1 MAQSASPDRV
11 TDLNL
16 PRGQIGAATPP
27 AGAKRLIGRSRARAS
42 LVPDLLVEARRIAN
56 TVISG
61 WHGRRKRGIGE
72 NFWQF
77 RPFTEG
83 ENPARIDWRR
93 SARDENLYLRD
104 REWEAVHTV
113 WLWADG
119 SPSMQYQSGAAQTS
133 KQERA
138 LVLALAMAEVL
149 ARSGERIGYVGSG
162 APITH
167 RQAAERLAE
176 KLTRLPVD
184 KGHWPD
190 TGMLKAHTD
199 LIITSDFL
207 GPLNHTLERIDAL
220 ASRRIRGH
228 LVHIIDP
235 AEEAFPYSGRTDFV
249 DPERGVRLTA
259 GRAETM
265 AAEYRQHFSARQ
277 DELRRAATRRGWS
290 YIVHHTDKPASQAL
304 VALHLRMS
312 EASLGVS

>member
-1 MAQSASPDRV
+1 MANASASDV
-11 TDLNL
+11 HI
-16 PRGQIGAATPP
+16 PRGQIGAATAP
-27 AGAKRLIGRSRARAS
+27 AGARQLIGRSRARAA
-42 LVPDLLVEARRIAN
+42 LVPDLLVEARRVAN

-119 SPSMQYQSGAAQTS
+119 SPSMRYQSATAQTS

-138 LVLALAMAEVL
+138 LVLALAMGEVL
-149 ARSGERIGYVGSG
+149 ARSGERIGYVGAG

-176 KLTRLPVD
+176 KLTRLPD
-184 KGHWPD
+184 QSTHWPE
-190 TGMLKAHTD
+190 MISLKPH
-199 LIITSDFL
+199 
-207 GPLNHTLERIDAL
+207 
-220 ASRRIRGH
+220 
-228 LVHIIDP
+228 
-235 AEEAFPYSGRTDFV
+235 
-249 DPERGVRLTA
+249 
-259 GRAETM
+259 
-265 AAEYRQHFSARQ
+265 
-277 DELRRAATRRGWS
+277 
-290 YIVHHTDKPASQAL
+290 
-304 VALHLRMS
+304 
-312 EASLGVS
+312 

>member
-1 MAQSASPDRV
+1 MAQPAASEFK
-11 TDLNL
+11 LA
-16 PRGQIGAATPP
+16 RGQVGAATP
-27 AGAKRLIGRSRARAS
+27 AATAKQLIGRSRARAA
-42 LVPDLLVEARRIAN
+42 LVPDLLVEARRVAN

-61 WHGRRKRGIGE
+61 WHGRRRRGVGE

-77 RPFTEG
+77 RPFADG

-119 SPSMQYQSGAAQTS
+119 SPSMRYQSGGAQTS

-149 ARSGERIGYVGSG
+149 ARSGERIGYLGAG

-167 RQAAERLAE
+167 RQAAERLAA
-176 KLTRLPVD
+176 KLPRVD
-184 KGHWPD
+184 TIHFEQPD
-190 TGMLKAHTD
+190 VSSLRPHSD
-199 LIITSDFL
+199 VVIVSDFL
-207 GPLNHTLERIDAL
+207 GPLDKTLHLIDEL
-220 ASRRIRGH
+220 ASRRVRGH

-235 AEEAFPYSGRTDFV
+235 AEERFPFTGRTDFI
-249 DPERGVRLTA
+249 DPERGVKLTA
-259 GRAETM
+259 GRAESM
-265 AAEYRQHFSARQ
+265 SEEYRKRFTARQ
-277 DELRRAATRRGWS
+277 EALHQAAVRRGWS
-290 YIVHHTDKPASQAL
+290 YIRHHTDKPASQVL

-312 EASLGVS
+312 DAALGAA

>member
-1 MAQSASPDRV
+1 MPASEANFARGRV
-11 TDLNL
+11 
-16 PRGQIGAATPP
+16 GAATQP
-27 AGAKRLIGRSRARAS
+27 AGAQQLIGRSRARAA
-42 LVPDLLVEARRIAN
+42 LVPDLLVEARRVAN

-113 WLWADG
+113 WLWADA
-119 SPSMQYQSGAAQTS
+119 SASMRYRSTGAQTS

-138 LVLALAMAEVL
+138 LVLALAVAEVL
-149 ARSGERIGYVGSG
+149 ARSGERIGYVGAG

-176 KLTRLPVD
+176 KLTRLTGFD
-184 KGHWPD
+184 RQWPD
-190 TGMLKAHTD
+190 VSSLKPHSDIVIA
-199 LIITSDFL
+199 SDFL
-207 GPLNHTLERIDAL
+207 GPLDEILEQIDGL

-228 LVHIIDP
+228 LLHIIDP
-235 AEEAFPYSGRTDFV
+235 AEETFPYSGRTDFI

-259 GRAETM
+259 GRAESM
-265 AAEYRQHFSARQ
+265 ADEYRSHFTARQ
-277 DELRRAATRRGWS
+277 GELQRAATKRGWS
-290 YIVHHTDKPASQAL
+290 YIIHHTHKPASQAL

-312 EASLGVS
+312 DAALGVG